1 MCLFI
6 SLGYCS
12 EILEMGQLVRREE
25 RFNPCV
31 LSGHGHSAGS
41 VALKPLV
48 GQDIMVGARSEV
60 NLLSS
65 WDQEV
70 KGDKAGT

>member
-1 MCLFI
+1 M
-6 SLGYCS
+6 
-12 EILEMGQLVRREE
+12 
-25 RFNPCV
+25 P
-31 LSGHGHSAGS
+31 
-41 VALKPLV
+41 LKPLV

-70 KGDKAGT
+70 KGDRETGQDRNLNEYCLLAHSLTHPLPFPNFLT

>member
-1 MCLFI
+1 MKYGKWLTCK
-6 SLGYCS
+6 
-12 EILEMGQLVRREE
+12 EE
-25 RFNPCV
+25 KRFNPCAV
-31 LSGHGHSAGS
+31 SGHGHSAGS
-41 VALKPLV
+41 MPLKPLV

-70 KGDKAGT
+70 KGDRETGQEPE